1 MSLSHSPDFLY
12 GSEEINDTVKFFAN
26 LHILLR
32 CINIFEHL
40 LNLLSRAARL
50 LLWKLSLRSVQ
61 LVFFIQLS
69 NRLVTIDSKKVFLP
83 EFKVLSK
90 VLTPRTELIRVIVRR
105 TAIFLIVL
113 IDQTERL
120 LQYHPFLELLID
132 HKLG

>member
-12 GSEEINDTVKFFAN
+12 GSEEINNAVKFFAN
-26 LHILLR
+26 FHILLR
-32 CINIFEHL
+32 CINMFEHL

-69 NRLVTIDSKKVFLP
+69 DRLVTIDSNKVFLP

-90 VLTPRTELIRVIVRR
+90 VLTPRTDLICVIVRR

-113 IDQTERL
+113 IDPTERL